1 MAVAQ
6 ILPGVGG
13 DRTEELKERRDRWV
27 FPLSLLPGGLIREKK
42 LKATQVL
49 FFALLTSIF

>member
-27 FPLSLLPGGLIREKK
+27 FPLSLLPGGLVREKK

-49 FFALLTSIF
+49 FFALLTNIF